1 MIGVVIVVVDAGME
15 EGAMMEDA
23 AEEETVVTMD
33 AGKEEVEGMD
43 GVVIVVDVV
52 IEEGVEEVVEEAV
65 AVEEDAEAGDWS
77 IRPMLLHFH
86 HFRGMC
92 WGMRFLM

>member
-1 MIGVVIVVVDAGME
+1 MEVEEVGGEEVV
-15 EGAMMEDA
+15 
-23 AEEETVVTMD
+23 EEEVV
-33 AGKEEVEGMD
+33 
-43 GVVIVVDVV
+43 
-52 IEEGVEEVVEEAV
+52 VEEVVEEAV